1 MQHKINGTNVNDSQ
15 LEIHLQKAVQTIR
28 ELNTDK
34 KHQKEEIDRLVK
46 KSREQDIEISKL
58 RDAGKRPASI
68 RK

>member
-1 MQHKINGTNVNDSQ
+1 MNDSQ
-15 LEIHLQKAVQTIR
+15 LEIHLQKALQTIR

-58 RDAGKRPASI
+58 RDAGKRPSSI